1 MTDVDTTS
9 LLSLPMDG
17 ANAITSQAYPAA
29 SIISMIAATTA
40 ARLVIAS
47 LLIVQLACIAVKMV
61 STGLRLDR
69 DKSKAFMFIGLPAMA
84 LGTLGIDP
92 AIEYF
97 TVFGS

>member
-9 LLSLPMDG
+9 FSPWPIDG
-17 ANAITSQAYPAA
+17 AKAITSQAYPAA

-40 ARLVIAS
+40 ARLVMAS
-47 LLIVQLACIAVKMV
+47 LLIVQLACMAVMIV
-61 STGLRLDR
+61 NTGLRRDR
-69 DKSKAFMFIGLPAMA
+69 DKSKAFIFIGLPAMA
-84 LGTLGIDP
+84 LGTLGMDP